1 MDVIYDAVSEYLQA
15 MTLTEGVDVYKLT
28 EFDRLY
34 CLMVFFQVS
43 FFRDP
48 STYKCPHCGVE
59 FVYRFD
65 MVKYIVKIINA
76 WVDDQMVDIPHKG
89 KTYRF
94 KLGWPKVKTVSILN
108 KYFYN
113 DLGNVTEEMEQ
124 TQYGINFIL
133 SFVKHVSVIN
143 NISGEMEAEIDL
155 EQLEQFGDILDCLNA
170 LPSRVMFDEKEGVFA
185 KVTGYFVNRLENCFS
200 TEPCPQCHKDTGY
213 GLPQSSLFYSLFYGM
228 LRSLYGFVLQVEG
241 LCLYRYG
248 VCIFD
253 KEEYMTYNDMQSM
266 VKQLQTNEEKS
277 AKERQ
282 KIGKDNFTKG
292 LYWIRE
298 ILNLMVFP
306 EDRKKGRE

>member
-1 MDVIYDAVSEYLQA
+1 MILTDGIDVPQLS
-15 MTLTEGVDVYKLT
+15 

-48 STYKCPHCGVE
+48 NNYKCPHCGVE
-59 FVYRFD
+59 FVYRYD
-65 MVKYIVKIINA
+65 MVKYLVKMATA
-76 WVDDQMVDIPHKG
+76 WVDDQTVDIPHKN
-89 KTYRF
+89 KTYKFRI
-94 KLGWPKVKTVSILN
+94 GWPKIRTVSMLN
-108 KYFYN
+108 KHFYN
-113 DLGNVTEEMEQ
+113 DLGSVTEEMEQ
-124 TQYGINFIL
+124 TQYGINYIL
-133 SFVKHVSVIN
+133 SFVKHVSVVN
-143 NISGEMEAEIDL
+143 NFSNELEAEIDL
-155 EQLEQFGDILDCLNA
+155 EQLDSFKDVMDCLNA
-170 LPSRVMFDEKEGVFA
+170 LPSRVMFDEKDGVFS
-185 KVTGYFVNRLENCFS
+185 KITGYFVNRLENCFS

-228 LRSLYGFVLQVEG
+228 LRSLYGFVLQVEV

-248 VCIFD
+248 VSIFSD
-253 KEEYMTYNDMQSM
+253 ESNMTYNDMQNL
-266 VKQLQTNEEKS
+266 VKQLQTNEEKT

-306 EDRKKGRE
+306 EDRKKGRD